1 MTSDV
6 SSEHPRRCRNVVAA
20 VCVFLGTLFAVPQAM
35 AVDYEVDT
43 RAVINLEDIRPLIQG
58 CNNLGLLEPL
68 RFRLSAATNLEDLRA
83 TIESRGVAE
92 FSGCVPL
99 MRAVYGVQVVR

>member
-1 MTSDV
+1 MNSDKN
-6 SSEHPRRCRNVVAA
+6 SEHPRRCRNIAA
-20 VCVFLGTLFAVPQAM
+20 TVCVILGTLFAAPPAM
-35 AVDYEVDT
+35 AVDYEVNV
-43 RAVINLEDIRPLIQG
+43 RVVVNLEAIRPLIQG
-58 CNNLGLLEPL
+58 CSNLGLLEPL
-68 RFRLSAATNLEDLRA
+68 RVRLSTATNLEDLRA